1 MESQGIPNMKINLEK
16 EEHSLKTLTSVF
28 QNLLHS
34 YSNQNPVGYWH
45 KGRHINQWNRI
56 EIPEIYSHLYSQM
69 IFSQRGQNHSMGGK
83 LGKLDIQ
90 TQKNEVGP
98 LPNIKIN

>member
-16 EEHSLKTLTSVF
+16 EHSLKTLTFLF

-34 YSNQNPVGYWH
+34 YSNQNPVGYWQ
-45 KGRHINQWNRI
+45 KCRHINQWNRI
-56 EIPEIYSHLYSQM
+56 ETPEIHSHLYSQM

-98 LPNIKIN
+98 LPNIKN

>member
-16 EEHSLKTLTSVF
+16 EHSLKTLTLLF
-28 QNLLHS
+28 QNFLHS
-34 YSNQNPVGYWH
+34 YSNQNPVGYWQ
-45 KGRHINQWNRI
+45 KCRHINQWNRI
-56 EIPEIYSHLYSQM
+56 ETPEIHSHLYSQM

-98 LPNIKIN
+98 LPNIKN